1 MFPQDLPLDTGTVHT
16 APFLPLAFRL
26 GAAFGLMAMLLALP
40 PEAAGG
46 LPGEPVYL
54 GCLALLFAESV
65 WEAHR
70 SCRHGLAPFATPPAR
85 WIRYNL
91 FLDAVLITLT
101 IAFNG
106 VDKAQLATI
115 YIFPVLASA
124 FYLNITEIV
133 VVAVLSS
140 VMHITCVL
148 LFTTGTL
155 PSFGRSGPT
164 FWLDPGG
171 MALILGFASLQIFSA
186 ALVVVV
192 IRKHLEGL
200 RQDLSK
206 SESVVGELST
216 LYQLV
221 FESMFSGLITVDLE
235 GRITS
240 ANQAA
245 QNILHRPLEPGAPIE
260 AQGLV
265 ALADLDRRVKD
276 GRFELDVVT
285 PDGDKQILGGNLV
298 ALRGAGGRD
307 SGHLVVFQDLT
318 QMKALEERTRT
329 SERLAGVGELSAEMA
344 HELRNP
350 MASILGCVQ
359 ILRQGEQPKPM
370 VDRVLTILGRE
381 SERVSALVTDF
392 LDFTRPRPVRIQ
404 PIRLRTIVEDLRASW
419 ETDRRCSGLAMTA
432 PEPPDLWIL
441 GDTVWVHQVF
451 TNLLSN
457 ARKALK
463 DSPAPAIRLS
473 YWPRLDTV
481 AVTVSDNGCGMSEE
495 RRRMI
500 FIPFSSGF
508 EEGTGLGMS
517 LVFQF
522 VQQMGWD
529 IQVVS
534 TVGRGTAVTL
544 TLPIHRGAPPE
555 PEIHQDPH
563 VR

>member
-1 MFPQDLPLDTGTVHT
+1 MFPQDPPLDAGSVQN

-26 GAAFGLMAMLLALP
+26 GAAFGLMVLQLALP
-40 PEAAGG
+40 QDSPGG
-46 LPGEPVYL
+46 LPGEGIYL
-54 GCLALLFAESV
+54 ACLALMFAESV

-70 SCRHGLAPFATPPAR
+70 ACRLGLSPFATPSER

-91 FLDAVLITLT
+91 FLDAVLITLM
-101 IAFNG
+101 IAFHG
-106 VDKAQLATI
+106 VDQSQLATI

-124 FYLNITEIV
+124 FYLNIIEIV
-133 VVAVLSS
+133 AVAVLSS
-140 VMHITCVL
+140 AMHLTTVL
-148 LFTTGTL
+148 LFTSGAL
-155 PSFGRSGPT
+155 PSFGRSSPVSWT
-164 FWLDPGG
+164 DPPRL
-171 MALILGFASLQIFSA
+171 AFILGFASLQIFAA

-216 LYQLV
+216 LYQQV
-221 FESMFSGLITVDLE
+221 FESMFSGLVTVDLD

-245 QNILHRPLEPGAPIE
+245 KNILGRPLETGTPIE
-260 AQGLV
+260 AQGFGP
-265 ALADLDRRVKD
+265 LADLGNRLKD
-276 GRFELDVVT
+276 GRFQLDLAA
-285 PDGDKQILGGNLV
+285 PEGAKQIVGGNLV
-298 ALRGAGGRD
+298 VLRGAGGLV

-359 ILRQGEQPKPM
+359 ILKQGEQPRAM
-370 VDRVLTILGRE
+370 MNRVLTILGRE

-404 PIRLRTIVEDLRASW
+404 PIRLRTIVDDLRASW
-419 ETDRRCSGLAMTA
+419 ETDQRSSGLPVTG
-432 PEPPDLWIL
+432 PEPPDLWVL

-457 ARKALK
+457 ARKALNGI
-463 DSPAPAIRLS
+463 PEPAIRLN
-473 YWPRLDTV
+473 YRARQATV
-481 AVTVSDNGCGMSEE
+481 AVSVADNGCGMSEA
-495 RRRMI
+495 RRRMV

-529 IQVVS
+529 IQMES
-534 TVGRGTAVTL
+534 TLGRGTTVTL
-544 TLPIHRGAPPE
+544 ILPIYRGTIPSRE
-555 PEIHQDPH
+555 NHQDVPA
-563 VR
+563 R